1 MNLSE
6 FNRNRI
12 RDIED
17 RLVVAKGEEAG
28 RRLVWDFETSRYK
41 LVYIEQINN
50 NVLQNSIRNYI
61 QHATIIPVGKEHE
74 KECVCIYIHIIE

>member
-17 RLVVAKGEEAG
+17 TLVVAKGEEAG
-28 RRLVWDFETSRYK
+28 RRLVWDFGTSRYK
-41 LVYIEQINN
+41 LVYTERINN
-50 NVLQNSIRNYI
+50 NVLQNSTRNYI
-61 QHATIIPVGKEHE
+61 QHAAIIPIGKEHE
-74 KECVCIYIHIIE
+74 KERVWIYIHIYI